1 MRRLSRNSLVAQVMV
16 VFLLLSVSVFGN
28 SSSNKGKTNQSK
40 TRVSKKLE
48 IRKAVKSVKTGNLE
62 VDQAQT
68 LLDTGITRLSESLDC
83 NC

>member
-1 MRRLSRNSLVAQVMV
+1 MV

-28 SSSNKGKTNQSK
+28 STNNKGKTGQAKS
-40 TRVSKKLE
+40 RVSKKLE
-48 IRKAVKSVKTGNLE
+48 LSKLSKPKTGNIE

-68 LLDTGITRLSESLDC
+68 LLDTGIARLSESLDC